1 MIKYMISESEN
12 KIMEFLWDQEDGKYF
27 NEIMTYLN
35 TKYDKNWKNQTVN
48 TFIKRLTDKGLII
61 SKVSKGS
68 NKQYFPAISY
78 NEFKKGEAESM
89 LNQLYQGS
97 VFSFL
102 SALTGGK
109 KIDSE
114 VAESLKKILEEK

>member
-1 MIKYMISESEN
+1 MISESEN

-35 TKYDKNWKNQTVN
+35 TKYDKNWKKQTVN

-61 SKVSKGS
+61 SII
-68 NKQYFPAISY
+68 KQYFPAISY

>member
-1 MIKYMISESEN
+1 MISESEN

-35 TKYDKNWKNQTVN
+35 TKYDKNWKKQTVN

-61 SKVSKGS
+61 SKGS

>member
-35 TKYDKNWKNQTVN
+35 TKYDKNWKKQTVN

-89 LNQLYQGS
+89 LNQLYQGY